1 MKAGTH
7 AESRQVE
14 RVALFLALVYKCG
27 GDGGAVIS
35 SGSAVYLR
43 LANAGTCVAQA
54 VRSRSAHVTRSKD
67 WEPMGYAQRI
77 PQALAVCRVVSDV
90 GRPPLALVRA
100 SSSQRET

>member
-54 VRSRSAHVTRSKD
+54 VRSRSAHVHSQQILGADGVRTADTAGAGGLPLSERRREATIGVS
-67 WEPMGYAQRI
+67 QC
-77 PQALAVCRVVSDV
+77 LVV
-90 GRPPLALVRA
+90 AA
-100 SSSQRET
+100 